1 MSLLYQSEIPT
12 IASYE
17 RDGLFFFAEGSAE
30 ARGEVF
36 TKPAVAEFILDL
48 VGWRV
53 GENLIEKRLLEP
65 SCGAGDFLLP
75 AIERLLDDTL
85 GASVDDIARC
95 IRGIEIN
102 RVTFDNASKAVRVL
116 LHSRGLASADV
127 DYLLGQWLCH
137 VDFLTKSFE
146 YSFTHVVGNPPYLR
160 LEALPR
166 ELMQLYRSRF
176 RTMYDRSDLYIPF
189 FEKGLN
195 HLDAGGCLGYICSD
209 RWMKNRYGGPL
220 RAFVEESYH
229 LETYVDF
236 TGCAV
241 FQSDVVTYPA
251 VTVIRAGKGSITRI
265 IQRPPV
271 DYNTLGDLAQMVVSG
286 ISDSRIQEVV
296 GVASGSAPWLLAN
309 FERLSIIQMLE
320 ADFPTLL
327 ESGCKVGIGVA
338 TGLDKV
344 FIGSNEALDVE
355 GSRKLRLVTRRDL
368 KTSGIEWTGK
378 FVLNPF
384 DGNSAKL
391 VNQ

>member
-1 MSLLYQSEIPT
+1 M
-12 IASYE
+12 
-17 RDGLFFFAEGSAE
+17 
-30 ARGEVF
+30 
-36 TKPAVAEFILDL
+36 VAEVSLEHG
-48 VGWRV
+48 GWRD
-53 GENLIEKRLLEP
+53 GENLIEKRVLEP
-65 SCGAGDFLLP
+65 ACGAGDFHLP

-95 IRGIEIN
+95 IRGVQIN
-102 RVTFDNASKAVRVL
+102 RAAFDKASRTVRVL

-127 DYLLGQWLCH
+127 DYLLGQWLFH

-220 RAFVEESYH
+220 RAFVDESYH

-241 FQSDVVTYPA
+241 FPSYVVSYPA
-251 VTVIRAGKGSITRI
+251 VTFFRAG
-265 IQRPPV
+265 
-271 DYNTLGDLAQMVVSG
+271 
-286 ISDSRIQEVV
+286 
-296 GVASGSAPWLLAN
+296 
-309 FERLSIIQMLE
+309 
-320 ADFPTLL
+320 
-327 ESGCKVGIGVA
+327 
-338 TGLDKV
+338 
-344 FIGSNEALDVE
+344 
-355 GSRKLRLVTRRDL
+355 
-368 KTSGIEWTGK
+368 
-378 FVLNPF
+378 
-384 DGNSAKL
+384 
-391 VNQ
+391 